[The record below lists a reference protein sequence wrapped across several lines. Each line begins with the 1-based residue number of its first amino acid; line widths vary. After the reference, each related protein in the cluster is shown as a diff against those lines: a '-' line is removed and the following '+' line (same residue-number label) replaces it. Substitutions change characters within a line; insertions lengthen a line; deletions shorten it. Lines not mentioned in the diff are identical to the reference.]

1 MANITVSLHI
11 EDAGAVELSIADD
24 AVDMHLALSEPYIDG
39 GAREYEGAYEVE
51 PAAYEQ
57 TLPTA
62 YLKMARD
69 VVVKPIPSNWGM
81 ISWDGSSLMVS

>member
-1 MANITVSLHI
+1 MDEIAIS
-11 EDAGAVELSIADD
+11 LSISDEGS
-24 AVDMHLALSEPYIDG
+24 VALSLGADEGVTLKLGDPYIDG

-51 PAAYEQ
+51 PTAYEQ
-57 TLPTA
+57 VLPTA